1 MTVYSGKLTEPV
13 SGLKVADDDG
23 VITPEFSQWAA
34 ELVGRLNN
42 AKVLDYAGN
51 PEANISGA
59 LNQLCRD
66 SLTNAVYIKTIDEG
80 KTGWVVV

>member
-1 MTVYSGKLTEPV
+1 MTVYAGKLTELV
-13 SGLKVADDDG
+13 RGLKITDDDG
-23 VITPEFSQWAA
+23 VITPDFSQWTA

-51 PEANISGA
+51 PETNVSGA

-80 KTGWVVV
+80 KTGWVAV